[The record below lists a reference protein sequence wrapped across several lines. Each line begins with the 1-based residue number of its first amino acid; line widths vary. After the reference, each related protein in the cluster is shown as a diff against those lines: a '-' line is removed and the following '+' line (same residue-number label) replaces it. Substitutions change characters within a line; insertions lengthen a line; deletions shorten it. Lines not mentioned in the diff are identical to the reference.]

1 MIKIETQDDDMLV
14 SHYYGV
20 DYYFVS
26 ATHPI
31 TMEIEGK
38 GKNVIFLYYTE
49 TIANLHSKRL
59 VNRDENR
66 DERNFTFPLDN
77 KENVDAIYY
86 AKFDARKIFNEGN
99 NWDTVLENAVL
110 IWEK

>member
-1 MIKIETQDDDMLV
+1 MLV

-20 DYYFVS
+20 DYYSIS

-38 GKNVIFLYYTE
+38 EKNIIFLYYTE
-49 TIANLHSKRL
+49 TIANSPSKKL
-59 VNRDENR
+59 INRKENR
-66 DERNFTFPLDN
+66 DERDFIFTLDK

-86 AKFDARKIFNEGN
+86 VEFDMKDIL
-99 NWDTVLENAVL
+99 WSTLLEDAIL